1 MWPRCWDCDPA
12 SPVCLPPFLTETKQ
26 QTQLPLFSNPK
37 PTALPLLTPLMLSTT
52 PLEPCQC
59 ESRVIRLSPPS
70 AHSYSHYW
78 WPSFLVIFGTS
89 LQPCCQHTCLHS
101 WCFSGHIGSAN
112 TLSSLWIILAHP
124 ASATGAC
131 HLTLVHALRHYH
143 NDNHITFIIV
153 VSCILL
159 SDHSHFLSRP
169 SLEHPNSIS
178 LPTPQDLWSIYLP
191 HFHCPLSYFPAFC
204 SMNSMDSGYKQIIAY
219 TFRFS
224 ILCSSYFLVKTTIL
238 AKI

>member
-1 MWPRCWDCDPA
+1 MSSDSLHHLLIVTVTTGDC
-12 SPVCLPPFLTETKQ
+12 
-26 QTQLPLFSNPK
+26 
-37 PTALPLLTPLMLSTT
+37 
-52 PLEPCQC
+52 
-59 ESRVIRLSPPS
+59 
-70 AHSYSHYW
+70 
-78 WPSFLVIFGTS
+78 
-89 LQPCCQHTCLHS
+89 HS
-101 WCFSGHIGSAN
+101 WLFLAPVYSLVANILVFIRGGFSGHIGSAN

-131 HLTLVHALRHYH
+131 HLTLVHALRRYH
-143 NDNHITFIIV
+143 NDNHINFIIV

-169 SLEHPNSIS
+169 SLEHPNSVS

-238 AKI
+238 SKI